1 MANGVSVEKRREL
14 VTALDGFIADFR
26 QAALDAIDVGCN
38 PPDMLNIGLAVA
50 NSRANKRAAERERLT
65 DGVGRALPIFSRN

>member
-1 MANGVSVEKRREL
+1 
-14 VTALDGFIADFR
+14 
-26 QAALDAIDVGCN
+26 
-38 PPDMLNIGLAVA
+38 MLNIGLAVA